1 MKNTYE
7 EDTRF
12 TIQEEY
18 PDLQQLHSM
27 PQRRRVFRFRA
38 LPANKPLINVILFLL
53 TIASTWLTLGVWYS
67 LPVIAIL
74 LAHEMG
80 HYLMCRRYH
89 IPATLPFFIPFPY
102 LNPFGTM
109 GAMIQMRG
117 LIPHRKALFDVGA
130 AGPLAGL
137 IVTIPVIYF
146 GLQLSDIV
154 PASDGSEGMTIIL
167 GESLVYKLLSFL
179 ALGSIPVSYDVR
191 LHDMAYAGWVGLFV
205 TSLNL
210 LPIGQLDGG
219 HIFYSLY
226 GRKGFKFMPLFILAL
241 GGLTVIYYGWA
252 LLFVLLLLLGRKH
265 PPPLDDTTPLDPGRK
280 ILGYIMFIIFVTC
293 FSPTPFK
300 F

>member
-1 MKNTYE
+1 M
-7 EDTRF
+7 R
-12 TIQEEY
+12 EEY
-18 PDLQQLHSM
+18 TVLQPFSSLRQ
-27 PQRRRVFRFRA
+27 QRRRFRLRA
-38 LPANKPLINVILFLL
+38 LPADKPLINLILFLL
-53 TIASTWLTLGVWYS
+53 TIASTWLTLGIWYS

-80 HYLMCRRYH
+80 HYLMCRRYK

-137 IVTIPVIYF
+137 VVTIPVLYF

-154 PASDGSEGMTIIL
+154 PASQSAEGMTIIL
-167 GESLVYKLLSFL
+167 GESLFYKLISFL
-179 ALGSIPVSYDVR
+179 ALGPIPDTFDVR
-191 LHDMAYAGWVGLFV
+191 LHDMAYAAWVGLFV

-226 GRKGFKFMPLFILAL
+226 GRKGFKYMPLFMLAL

-252 LLFVLLLLLGRKH
+252 LLFILLLLLGRKH
-265 PPPLDDTTPLDPGRK
+265 PPPVDDFTPLDTKRK
-280 ILGYIMFIIFVTC
+280 VLAYVMFFIFVTS